1 MSTLLDSLRKAKKAD
16 PGAGRMSG
24 SRGQVETILS
34 TLGYAPR
41 RQRIRVRRLAT
52 GVAILVAV
60 AWLAW
65 VIWSLATS
73 MSLDTQGATD
83 ADAGAVGSRATG
95 PAADTP
101 SLRESE
107 TVRSTDVVE
116 TPPSRTTS
124 RPPPPLDDEV
134 RREVPATAED
144 HAGPT
149 PDASNVMT
157 PADPEDLV
165 EDVSPALVDSVVSN
179 ESVGSTTTIAA
190 PAERADRL
198 DPAPVPSLEPGPVVS
213 EVFAAALALQRA
225 GDVVA
230 AVAAYETL
238 LAGGMPSAQ
247 VHNNL
252 GLLYQ
257 QQNRFA
263 DAAQEYQ
270 SAMAIDPRH
279 SKAKNNLGV
288 VRMRQARHEDAAA
301 AFRGAR
307 WLDPTNLDAW
317 VNLAL
322 ALQAA
327 GDSVAARRTLFDALS
342 VDARHAPTHYNLA
355 RIFEGDGDASRA
367 IEHYGRFVEHS
378 GTEHA
383 DLVEIVEHRIAALAS
398 R

>member
-16 PGAGRMSG
+16 PAAVRTSG
-24 SRGQVETILS
+24 SRGQVETILF
-34 TLGYAPR
+34 TPGYAPR

-52 GVAILVAV
+52 GAAILAAV
-60 AWLAW
+60 AWLAL

-73 MSLDTQGATD
+73 MSLDTQVATD
-83 ADAGAVGSRATG
+83 AGASAVGSRATG

-101 SLRESE
+101 SLRELE
-107 TVRSTDVVE
+107 TARSTEVVE
-116 TPPSRTTS
+116 TAPSGTTS
-124 RPPPPLDDEV
+124 RTPPPADDEV
-134 RREVPATAED
+134 SREVPATAENR
-144 HAGPT
+144 AGPT
-149 PDASNVMT
+149 PDPANVMKQAD
-157 PADPEDLV
+157 PADLV
-165 EDVSPALVDSVVSN
+165 VSLSLVDSSVPK
-179 ESVGSTTTIAA
+179 ESVGSTTSVA
-190 PAERADRL
+190 PAELTDRL
-198 DPAPVPSLEPGPVVS
+198 EPAPVPRLEPRPVVS

-225 GDVVA
+225 GDVAA

-263 DAAQEYQ
+263 DAEREYQ

-279 SKAKNNLGV
+279 SKAQNNLGV
-288 VRMRQARHEDAAA
+288 VRMRQARLEEAAA

-307 WLDPTNLDAW
+307 GLDPTNLDAW

-327 GDSVAARRTLFDALS
+327 GDSVAARRTLVDALS
-342 VDARHAPTHYNLA
+342 LDARHAPTHYNLA
-355 RIFEGDGDASRA
+355 RLFEGAGDASRA

-383 DLVEIVEHRIAALAS
+383 DLVEMVEHRMAALAS